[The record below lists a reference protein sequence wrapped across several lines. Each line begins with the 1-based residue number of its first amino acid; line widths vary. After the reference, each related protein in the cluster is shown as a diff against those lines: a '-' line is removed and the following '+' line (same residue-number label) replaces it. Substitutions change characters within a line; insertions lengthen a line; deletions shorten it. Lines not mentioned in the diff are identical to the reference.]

1 MQSCIDVSAIKYGLS
16 YSARN
21 NAAMTDLAVLLP
33 FLLFCFMLTATPGP
47 NNALVLASGAQVG
60 VRRTLP
66 LILGIAVGVG
76 LQLAVLGL
84 GLGVVFTA
92 LPGLHLLLSAMGL
105 AYLLL
110 LAWRI
115 ATSGPIRLDTEA
127 SAPLGLLGG
136 AAFQWINPKA
146 WTVSISAAATYI
158 PVQNHSLNVMLAATL
173 LALVSLPCVGIWALA
188 GRALRNW
195 LTDERRARWFNL
207 AMAVT
212 LLVATLPP
220 LYQLFTG

>member
-1 MQSCIDVSAIKYGLS
+1 
-16 YSARN
+16 
-21 NAAMTDLAVLLP
+21 MTDLAVLLP
-33 FLLFCFMLTATPGP
+33 FLLFCFILTATPGP
-47 NNALVLASGAQVG
+47 NNALVLTSGAQVG

-66 LILGIAVGVG
+66 LIIGIAIGVG
-76 LQLAVLGL
+76 LQLALLGL
-84 GLGVVFTA
+84 GLGVVFAA
-92 LPGLHLLLSAMGL
+92 LPGLHLLLTALGL

-115 ATSGPIRLDTEA
+115 ANSGPIRLDTEA
-127 SAPLGLLGG
+127 NAPLGLLGG

-158 PVQNHSLNVMLAATL
+158 PMQSHSLNVMLAATL

-188 GRALRNW
+188 GSALRTW
-195 LTDERRARWFNL
+195 LTDARRARWFNL
-207 AMAVT
+207 AMAAT
-212 LLVATLPP
+212 LLAATLPP